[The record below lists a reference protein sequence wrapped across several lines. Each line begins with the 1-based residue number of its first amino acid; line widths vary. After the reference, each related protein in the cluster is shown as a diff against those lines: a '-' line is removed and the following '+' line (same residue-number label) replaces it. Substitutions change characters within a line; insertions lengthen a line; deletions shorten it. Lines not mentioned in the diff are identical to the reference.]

1 MEFRKT
7 FRPWNP
13 QTYAHQTLTPAQ
25 VLPEDDLVFFLIE
38 LVPQLDLTRFYAYY
52 ERETRGAP
60 PFDVAMM
67 ASLLTYSYCVGVFSS
82 RRIAAERSTTSTP
95 RDWAPKWFST
105 TV

>member
-38 LVPQLDLTRFYAYY
+38 LVPQLDLTPFY
-52 ERETRGAP
+52 EPVRE
-60 PFDVAMM
+60 
-67 ASLLTYSYCVGVFSS
+67 
-82 RRIAAERSTTSTP
+82 
-95 RDWAPKWFST
+95 
-105 TV
+105 